1 MNLYKLYQQATE
13 DERNEGREWY
23 TRAHEYALSLSE
35 RYNITLWQ
43 AAGVLAALSPGC
55 NWERNK
61 RDAEE
66 VIAAYK
72 RHDPLPLVGSYG
84 RKNVRKCE
92 LILRGRPVMS
102 VLGGDKVISFY
113 HNILDP
119 LSPQFV
125 TIDRHAYDALQG
137 SRTPEDKRFD
147 IKHKRY
153 RDAESA
159 YTSVAASLDLLPSQL
174 QAIVWL
180 VWRRLYQPER
190 YNFDLPA
197 AA

>member
-1 MNLYKLYQQATE
+1 MNLYRLYNQATE
-13 DERNEGREWY
+13 EEKQQGREWY
-23 TRAHEYALSLSE
+23 MHAHEYARTLSE
-35 RYNITLWQ
+35 RYGVTLWQ

-61 RDAEE
+61 AIAEE
-66 VIAAYK
+66 LIAAYK
-72 RHDPLPLVGSYG
+72 RGNPLPLVGSYG

-92 LILRGRPVMS
+92 RILRGSPVMF

-119 LSPQFV
+119 LSPSFV

-137 SRTPEDKRFD
+137 TRTPEDKRFE

-159 YTSVAASLDLLPSQL
+159 YTSAAATLGLLPSQL
-174 QAIVWL
+174 QATLWL
-180 VWRRLYQPER
+180 TWRRLHQPER
-190 YNFDLPA
+190 YNFDLAVA
-197 AA
+197 A